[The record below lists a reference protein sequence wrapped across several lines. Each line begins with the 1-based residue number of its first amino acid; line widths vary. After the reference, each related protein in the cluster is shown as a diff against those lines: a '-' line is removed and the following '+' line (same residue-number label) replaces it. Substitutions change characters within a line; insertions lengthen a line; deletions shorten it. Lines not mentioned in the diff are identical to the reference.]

1 MKGLLR
7 NSFFLFVSLFII
19 QSASAQ
25 LRFETQHHF
34 KPFEVLLDAG
44 YARPAGKGAKAGVLL
59 ALEPRFN
66 ALDRITVGLRME
78 ATAMARGYAGVS
90 GTNPNAN
97 GEAGVGISFV
107 PTAEYYFANRTVRP
121 FIGGG
126 AGIYNFL
133 SIEADSQNG
142 GSFSIPASTK
152 FGGMARAGIEVWHF
166 RAAVEY
172 NFVAKTGDINN
183 NYLGI
188 KIGFILGGGQYSL
201 EDTY

>member
-1 MKGLLR
+1 MKRLLR
-7 NSFFLFVSLFII
+7 NSITFFICFTLI

-66 ALDRITVGLRME
+66 ALDRLAVGLRME
-78 ATAMARGYAGVS
+78 ATAMARGYAGIS
-90 GTNPNAN
+90 GMNPNAN
-97 GEAGVGISFV
+97 GEAGIGLSFV
-107 PTAEYYFANRTVRP
+107 PTAEFYFANRTVRP

-133 SIEADSQNG
+133 SIEASSENG
-142 GSFSIPASTK
+142 GSLAIPASTK
-152 FGGMARAGIEVWHF
+152 FGGMARAGVEVWHF
-166 RAAVEY
+166 RAAIEY
-172 NFVAKTGDINN
+172 NFVRKTGDINN

-188 KIGFILGGGQYSL
+188 KIGIILGGGQYSM
-201 EDTY
+201 EDLN

>member
-1 MKGLLR
+1 MKRLLR
-7 NSFFLFVSLFII
+7 NSIAFFVSLTLI

-25 LRFETQHHF
+25 LHFETQHHF

-66 ALDRITVGLRME
+66 ALDRLTVGLRME
-78 ATAMARGYAGVS
+78 ATAMARGYAGIS
-90 GTNPNAN
+90 GMNPNAN
-97 GEAGVGISFV
+97 GEAGIGLSFV
-107 PTAEYYFANRTVRP
+107 PTAEFYFANRTVRP

-126 AGIYNFL
+126 AGVYNFL
-133 SIEADSQNG
+133 SIEANSENG
-142 GSFSIPASTK
+142 GSLAIPASTK
-152 FGGMARAGIEVWHF
+152 FGGMARAGVEVWHF

-172 NFVAKTGDINN
+172 NFVRKTGDINN

-188 KIGFILGGGQYSL
+188 KIGIILGGGQYSM
-201 EDTY
+201 EDLN

>member
-1 MKGLLR
+1 MKRLLR
-7 NSFFLFVSLFII
+7 NSIAFFVSLFLL

-25 LRFETQHHF
+25 LQFETQHHF

-66 ALDRITVGLRME
+66 ALDRLTVGLRME
-78 ATAMARGYAGVS
+78 ATAMARGYAGIS
-90 GTNPNAN
+90 GMNPNAN
-97 GEAGVGISFV
+97 GEAGIGLSFV
-107 PTAEYYFANRTVRP
+107 PTAEFYFANRTVRP

-126 AGIYNFL
+126 AGVYNFL
-133 SIEADSQNG
+133 SIEANSENG
-142 GSFSIPASTK
+142 GSLAIPASTK
-152 FGGMARAGIEVWHF
+152 FGGMARAGVEVWHF

-172 NFVAKTGDINN
+172 NFVRKTGDINN

-188 KIGFILGGGQYSL
+188 KIGIILGGGQYSM
-201 EDTY
+201 EDLN

>member
-1 MKGLLR
+1 MKRLLR
-7 NSFFLFVSLFII
+7 TSIAYFISLFILH
-19 QSASAQ
+19 SASAQ
-25 LRFETQHHF
+25 LRFETEHHF

-66 ALDRITVGLRME
+66 ALDRLALGLRME
-78 ATAMARGYAGVS
+78 ATAMARGYAGIS
-90 GTNPNAN
+90 GMNPNAN

-126 AGIYNFL
+126 AGVYNFL
-133 SIEADSQNG
+133 SIEASSENG
-142 GSFSIPASTK
+142 GSFAIPASTK
-152 FGGMARAGIEVWHF
+152 FGGMARAGVEVWHF

-172 NFVAKTGDINN
+172 NFVRKTGDINN

-188 KIGFILGGGQYSL
+188 KIGIILGGGQYSM
-201 EDTY
+201 EDLN

>member
-7 NSFFLFVSLFII
+7 SSFILLVSVFFI

-66 ALDRITVGLRME
+66 ALDRFTVGLRME
-78 ATAMARGYAGVS
+78 ATAMARGFAGFN
-90 GTNPNAN
+90 GTDPNAN
-97 GEAGVGISFV
+97 GEASIGISFV

-126 AGIYNFL
+126 AGVYNFL
-133 SIEADSQNG
+133 SIEANSENG
-142 GSFSIPASTK
+142 GSVTVPASTK
-152 FGGMARAGIEVWHF
+152 FGGMARVGVEIWHI

-172 NFVAKTGDINN
+172 NFVAKTGEINN

-188 KIGFILGGGQYSL
+188 KLGIILGGGQYSL